1 MIILLAFTT
10 FAITAQNKDADRR
23 EQRKEMKENF
33 TAEQKAELRA
43 KKMTLALDLNQ
54 SQQEKIKKVF
64 LEMEATKPQRPQ
76 NWKEMTDTQKFE
88 AKNTMLD
95 SRIAMKKEMKNILTE
110 EQFTKW
116 EKQQQHREQ
125 RFKNKKGNKQS
136 LNRQ

>member
-54 SQQEKIKKVF
+54 SQQEKVKKVF
-64 LEMEATKPQRPQ
+64 LEMEATKPKRPH

-116 EKQQQHREQ
+116 EKQQQHREH

-136 LNRQ
+136 LHRQ